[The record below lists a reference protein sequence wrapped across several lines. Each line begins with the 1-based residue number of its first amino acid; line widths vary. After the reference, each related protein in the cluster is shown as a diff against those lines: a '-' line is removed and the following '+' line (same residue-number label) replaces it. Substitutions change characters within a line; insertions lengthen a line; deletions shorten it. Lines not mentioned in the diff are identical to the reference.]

1 MNIFDHLIRMLAP
14 LASEEYTS
22 PAPEEELEPEELSA
36 PAETEDEEDSLHE
49 NEGDDLYSTHYKDN
63 D

>member
-1 MNIFDHLIRMLAP
+1 MLAP